1 MSNIYESDKAENS
14 ANLKAGMST
23 PGLVNA
29 NEARRASLRE
39 RVENQKNHSNENLYA
54 NADKP
59 DFSRNSGSHLCK
71 GSAAVQPFAL
81 RKGEL
86 S

>member
-23 PGLVNA
+23 PGLDNA

-39 RVENQKNHSNENLYA
+39 RVENQKNHSCREARRVERLVELAYLL
-54 NADKP
+54 DKHP
-59 DFSRNSGSHLCK
+59 DVARIL
-71 GSAAVQPFAL
+71 
-81 RKGEL
+81 EL
-86 S
+86 IDEVRL